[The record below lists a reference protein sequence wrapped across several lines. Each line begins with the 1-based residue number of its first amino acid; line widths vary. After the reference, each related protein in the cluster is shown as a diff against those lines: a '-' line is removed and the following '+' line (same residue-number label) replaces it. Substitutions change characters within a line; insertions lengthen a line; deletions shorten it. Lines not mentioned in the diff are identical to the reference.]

1 VPVEVI
7 WCGILFPVLF
17 ILSSWISAKSR
28 KLENKFVRVSI
39 ILIGMGFLVGMVFV
53 LPFVPQPRLANICL
67 RFAVGMPLAILGM
80 AFRMYPLIYFKRMKT
95 RPGFVSPSKWVLTLH
110 GPAYFVTSGP
120 YSIVRQPQ
128 YIGGIIFII
137 GWFLIWGG
145 LYSFY
150 ILPVLIIFILFQA
163 LIEEKYIIE
172 KEFGNEYKEYKK
184 KVGMFFP
191 KIGRK

>member
-1 VPVEVI
+1 MPVEII

-17 ILSSWISAKSR
+17 ILSSWISAKSGKLRNKVVR
-28 KLENKFVRVSI
+28 KSI
-39 ILIGMGFLVGMVFV
+39 ILIGIVFLVGMVFAH
-53 LPFVPQPRLANICL
+53 PFVPQPRLADIYL
-67 RFAVGMPLAILGM
+67 RFAVGIPLAILGI
-80 AFRMYPLIYFKRMKT
+80 AFRMYPLIYFKKMKT
-95 RPGFVSPSKWVLTLH
+95 GPGFMCPSKWVLTLH
-110 GPAYFVTSGP
+110 GPAYFITSGP

-128 YIGGIIFII
+128 YVGGIIFII

-145 LYSFY
+145 LCSIY
-150 ILPVLIIFILFQA
+150 ILPVLIIFILFWA
-163 LIEEKYIIE
+163 LIEEKYILE